1 MINLFLFSQGQK
13 IGAPLELIENLRK
26 QVETKEMIIKTS
38 KEEMNALKTELRNL
52 QGIRETVAVFEEQ
65 VNKGSLL
72 SFSSILCLL
81 EKC

>member
-1 MINLFLFSQGQK
+1 
-13 IGAPLELIENLRK
+13 
-26 QVETKEMIIKTS
+26 MIIKTS

-65 VNKGSLL
+65 VNNASLL

-81 EKC
+81 EKF